1 MRVVLMGPPGAGKG
15 TQAAR
20 LARTWNV
27 PHVSTGDL
35 LRETVEKD
43 TPLGRQV
50 EEILAAGQLVSDPLM
65 AELLAERLGRPD
77 CRPGFVLDGYPRT
90 ERQARDLDRLL
101 AGSGAALE
109 KVILLE
115 VPAAII
121 LKRLSGRRTCPGC
134 QAVYHVDR
142 LPAGAAA
149 CERCGSALIT
159 RSDDREETVRRRL
172 DVYSE
177 QTQPVV
183 EHYRRAGKLARVDGR
198 GSPDEVYDRVLAL
211 SQAAPR

>member
-20 LARTWNV
+20 LAQAWNV

-35 LRETVEKD
+35 LREAVDKG
-43 TPLGRQV
+43 TPLGRRV
-50 EEILAAGQLVSDPLM
+50 KETLAAGQLVSDALV
-65 AELLAERLGRPD
+65 AELVAERLGRPD
-77 CRPGFVLDGYPRT
+77 CRQGFVLDGYPRT

-101 AGSGAALE
+101 DGSGAVLE

-115 VPAAII
+115 VPEEIA
-121 LKRLSGRRTCPGC
+121 LERLSGRRACPSC

-149 CERCGSALIT
+149 CERCGGPLMT

-172 DVYSE
+172 GVYRE

-211 SQAAPR
+211 SQSAPR